1 MAHFILKNKNH
12 DGIFLHLN
20 GSYHSKNKQG
30 ILSFL
35 KDYPLEKA
43 ITIQTVLKDKD
54 QDIDFSSSDYTI
66 IKI

>member
-1 MAHFILKNKNH
+1 
-12 DGIFLHLN
+12 LN